1 MSWIERKAKRE
12 QAQTLIGKAGAILE
26 RAAKVEQRELTD
38 EENQEFDQLHNEAE
52 TILAEVRK
60 KEQQADAERAI
71 EERIGREPIAE
82 TPEPKQEHT
91 FERFLRSGVRPEVR
105 TLTKGTSTEGAEFVP
120 EGFWN
125 KYEYYLREL
134 DTLALAGAE
143 IITTANGQ
151 DLPVPTFD
159 DTANTGEL
167 LGEGTATTDNNDDP
181 TTGEVVLGAYAF
193 SSKVVRLSVHLVQD
207 SGYPIED
214 ALARALA
221 ERLADVQN
229 GYYSTGT
236 GSSQPKGI
244 VTASTQG
251 KVGASTTAVTYNEV
265 LDLIHSLPRP
275 YRAGA
280 KLMFSDATFLAL
292 KKLVDGSGNPLWNAG
307 NIAASI
313 PATLDGIPYI
323 INPKMADMGAS
334 AKSILYGDFSF
345 YKIRRVKS
353 AELLRFDDSAFM
365 SKLQVGYMM
374 WVRADGNCTNSNA
387 IVHFA
392 NAAS

>member
-1 MSWIERKAKRE
+1 MSNWIERKAKRE

-26 RAAKVEQRELTD
+26 RAAKVENRELTV

-52 TILAEVRK
+52 QILTEVRRL
-60 KEQQADAERAI
+60 EQQADAERAI
-71 EERIGREPIAE
+71 EERIGREPILSV
-82 TPEPKQEHT
+82 PEPKQEHA
-91 FERFLRSGVRPEVR
+91 FERFLRTGERR
-105 TLTKGTSTEGAEFVP
+105 ALTKGTATEGAEFVP
-120 EGFWN
+120 QSFYD
-125 KYEYYLREL
+125 KYEHYLREL

-159 DTANTGEL
+159 DTGNTGEL
-167 LGEGTATTDNNDDP
+167 LSEGSATTDNNDDP

-193 SSKVVRLSVHLVQD
+193 SSKVVRLSVHLTTD
-207 SGYPIED
+207 AGYPIED

-244 VTASTQG
+244 VTASTLG
-251 KVGASTTAVTYNEV
+251 KTGASTTAVTYAEV

-275 YRAGA
+275 YRANA

-307 NIAASI
+307 NIAAGVPS
-313 PATLDGIPYI
+313 TFDGIPYI
-323 INPKMADMGAS
+323 VNPKMADMGAS

-345 YKIRRVKS
+345 YKIRRVKG

-365 SKLQVGYMM
+365 SRLQVGYMM
-374 WVRADGNCTNSNA
+374 WVRADGNCTNSQA
-387 IVHFA
+387 IRHFI
-392 NAAS
+392 NGNGS